1 MASLVTSNEV
11 VLENK
16 VKNISA
22 NQRSER
28 ICWIFNCSVISSPE
42 LLQVKSADLPE
53 IFLYM
58 FPRSAVVFQS
68 N

>member
-22 NQRSER
+22 NQVTRLA
-28 ICWIFNCSVISSPE
+28 INVP
-42 LLQVKSADLPE
+42 LGVLK
-53 IFLYM
+53 
-58 FPRSAVVFQS
+58 